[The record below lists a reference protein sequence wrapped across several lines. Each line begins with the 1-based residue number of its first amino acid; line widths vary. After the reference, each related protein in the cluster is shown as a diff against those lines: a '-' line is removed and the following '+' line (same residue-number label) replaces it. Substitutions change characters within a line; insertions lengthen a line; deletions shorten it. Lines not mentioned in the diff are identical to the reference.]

1 MVKKDFNTEFDGLIR
16 EALKTEDKP
25 DVRLNNGLKAELYE
39 RERFQRQ
46 SAEGKGISL
55 WYLPMVLNLIIFI
68 LLGAA
73 LVLLINNLYLAVL
86 AASACAYMGIAGVV
100 ITLVGIKRTDLRE
113 DISVCIKKGD
123 HGYEKA

>member
-1 MVKKDFNTEFDGLIR
+1 MEKKDFDTKFDELIL
-16 EALKTEDKP
+16 EALKTRDKP
-25 DVRLNNGLKAELYE
+25 AVRLNNELKAEIYE

-113 DISVCIKKGD
+113 DISICIKRGG